1 MHFRLRGNNVQI
13 VKSLPDEATGKE
25 KTRPV
30 ASANLGTGEI
40 KEKAPATLTPEETL
54 AVKAWLVRHQ
64 TIQAQKREIEYRTL
78 ADSLTKMAGWV
89 RDADKTVVGEH
100 AEEVLEAL
108 RLVKRAIDRRRGAGG
123 EGGQADAQDD

>member
-40 KEKAPATLTPEETL
+40 KEKAPATLAPEETL

-78 ADSLTKMAGWV
+78 ADTLSRVAGWV
-89 RDADKTVVGEH
+89 RDADQAVVEEH
-100 AEEVLEAL
+100 AEEVTLAL
-108 RLVKRAIDRRRGAGG
+108 RGLRRAIDRRRDK
-123 EGGQADAQDD
+123 DAQPE